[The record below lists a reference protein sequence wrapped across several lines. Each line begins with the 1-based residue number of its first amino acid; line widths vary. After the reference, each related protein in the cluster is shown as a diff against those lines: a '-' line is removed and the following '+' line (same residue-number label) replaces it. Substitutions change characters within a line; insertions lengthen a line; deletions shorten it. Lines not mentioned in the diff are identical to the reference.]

1 MDSTPSS
8 FVWYFPQ
15 KSSQTQ
21 TRRSLPGDGVR
32 GQTPPERRGGLCRGG
47 RSRAMQRCPQ
57 NPSFPA
63 SGFRAGSPGC
73 ARHRDGLSSKI
84 PGRAPS
90 ASPPALLGFSVC
102 QSGCICHLTVELVGK
117 APCSYR
123 DWAVKSSISVDIFA
137 SASEFFSWLAVGMS
151 QGAGNDWSCS
161 PNTWHCT

>member
-1 MDSTPSS
+1 MVFSKEIKQNTNTTFPS
-8 FVWYFPQ
+8 
-15 KSSQTQ
+15 
-21 TRRSLPGDGVR
+21 R
-32 GQTPPERRGGLCRGG
+32 GWCA
-47 RSRAMQRCPQ
+47 RADAAGEAWGAVPWGQGPQ

-90 ASPPALLGFSVC
+90 ASPPALLGFSAC

-117 APCSYR
+117 SPCSYR
-123 DWAVKSSISVDIFA
+123 DWAVKSSISVDVFA